1 MQICSLTTSYLFPPN
16 QIMAVIWGV
25 ILHALGGFAS
35 GSFYLPYKKIKG
47 WSWESYWLVG
57 GLISWIAAPWIMGS
71 LTVHNLVG
79 VLKQAPTS
87 TLLWTYMWGVLWG
100 FGGLTFGLAM
110 RYLGLSLGMAV
121 TLGLCAVFGT
131 IVPPIYEGTFPA
143 LVHSA
148 SGQMILMGLVVCV
161 MGIVICGLAGIMKEK
176 SLSSDQKKEAIAE
189 FDLRKGVLVAVF
201 SGIMSACFSF
211 GLTAGKPIA
220 EIAHQAGTNEL
231 FVNNA
236 TYILIMLGGLTTN
249 AIWCIYLNIKNKS
262 YTDYLN
268 PTMPALRNIIFCAM
282 AGFTWYFQFF
292 FYGMGDSQMGAYRF
306 SGWTLHMAFIIA
318 FSSFWGLYLHEWRG
332 ANRLTM
338 RTVSAGIIA
347 VVLSTVIVGYGN
359 FLGSEKETTAKTAQ
373 PVPAKQQP
381 VRAVAAE

>member
-1 MQICSLTTSYLFPPN
+1 
-16 QIMAVIWGV
+16 MAVIWGV

-47 WSWESYWLVG
+47 WAWESYWLVG
-57 GLISWIAAPWIMGS
+57 GIISWIFAPWIMGS
-71 LTVHNLVG
+71 LTVHNLLG
-79 VLKQAPTS
+79 VLKQASAS

-131 IVPPIYEGTFPA
+131 IVPPLYLGTFPT

-161 MGIVICGLAGIMKEK
+161 MGILICGIAGIMKEK
-176 SLSSDQKKEAIAE
+176 SLTSDQKKETIAE
-189 FDLRKGVLVAVF
+189 FDLRKGVMVAVF
-201 SGIMSACFSF
+201 SGIMSACMSF
-211 GLTAGKPIA
+211 GLTAGQPIA
-220 EIAHQAGTNEL
+220 ELAKASGTPEL
-231 FVNNA
+231 FMNNA
-236 TYILIMLGGLTTN
+236 ILVVILLGGLTTN
-249 AIWCIYLNIKNKS
+249 ALWCIYLNIKNKT

-268 PTMPALRNIIFCAM
+268 PTMPALRNVLFCAA
-282 AGFTWYFQFF
+282 AGFTWYLQFF
-292 FYGMGDSQMGAYRF
+292 FYGMGDSQMGEFRF

-338 RTVSAGIIA
+338 RTVSLGILA

-359 FLGSEKETTAKTAQ
+359 YLGSEKTTTAKTEQ
-373 PVPAKQQP
+373 PAKS
-381 VRAVAAE
+381 VAAE

>member
-1 MQICSLTTSYLFPPN
+1 MT
-16 QIMAVIWGV
+16 VIWGV

-57 GLISWIAAPWIMGS
+57 GLISWILAPWIMGS

-131 IVPPIYEGTFPA
+131 VVPPIYEGTFPA

>member
-1 MQICSLTTSYLFPPN
+1 MS
-16 QIMAVIWGV
+16 VILGV

-35 GSFYLPYKKIKG
+35 GSFYLPYKKIRG
-47 WSWESYWLVG
+47 WAWESYWLVG
-57 GLISWIAAPWIMGS
+57 GLISWVLAPWIMGS
-71 LTVHNLVG
+71 LTVHNLLG
-79 VLKQAPTS
+79 VLRQADTA
-87 TLLWTYMWGVLWG
+87 TLGWTYLWGVLWG

-131 IVPPIYEGTFPA
+131 VVPPVYEGTFPA

-148 SGQMILMGLVVCV
+148 SGQVILMGLVVCV
-161 MGIVICGLAGIMKEK
+161 MGIVICGLAGVMKEK
-176 SLSSDQKKEAIAE
+176 SLSTDQKKAAIAE

-220 EIAHQAGTNEL
+220 DIAKSTGTDDL

-236 TYILIMLGGLTTN
+236 TFIVIMLGGLTTN
-249 AIWCIYLNIKNKS
+249 AIWCIYLNLKNKT

-268 PTMPALRNIIFCAM
+268 PTLPALRNVIFCAL
-282 AGFTWYFQFF
+282 AGFTWYLQFF
-292 FYGMGDSQMGAYRF
+292 FYGMGDSQMGEYRF

-318 FSSFWGLYLHEWRG
+318 FSSFWGLLLHEWRG

-338 RTVSAGIIA
+338 RTVSLGILA

-359 FLGSEKETTAKTAQ
+359 YLGSEQNAVVKAK
-373 PVPAKQQP
+373 
-381 VRAVAAE
+381 RATPSVAVE